1 MKTFLEYLEMQA
13 PMWQGQLAS
22 PKLTKSKDEIEQAA
36 YKMREAD
43 FAVDQL
49 QSIIDGND
57 PEGVYSSYYQGWTKA
72 DMIALLNRLKQ
83 YRPQSIQ

>member
-1 MKTFLEYLEMQA
+1 MKSFLEFLEMQV
-13 PMWQGQLAS
+13 PMWQG
-22 PKLTKSKDEIEQAA
+22 KLTSSKRNKSNAEIEKAA

-43 FAVDQL
+43 FAVGQL